1 MSKFAR
7 LLKEVKEKEEASGER
22 PRGKSRR
29 EDYVAMKVYISKEL
43 HRRLKLK
50 AVEEEKELSELV
62 EEAEEVTGV
71 TSSSPC
77 REGNRLS
84 GNEVAREDTL

>member
-7 LLKEVKEKEEASGER
+7 LLKGVKEKEEAFGER

-62 EEAEEVTGV
+62 EEALRKFLASQSVQ
-71 TSSSPC
+71 
-77 REGNRLS
+77 
-84 GNEVAREDTL
+84 

>member
-43 HRRLKLK
+43 HRRLKLS
-50 AVEEEKELSELV
+50 LIHI
-62 EEAEEVTGV
+62 
-71 TSSSPC
+71 
-77 REGNRLS
+77 
-84 GNEVAREDTL
+84 

>member
-1 MSKFAR
+1 LSKFAR
-7 LLKEVKEKEEASGER
+7 LLKEVKEKGEASGER

-62 EEAEEVTGV
+62 EEALRKFLATQ
-71 TSSSPC
+71 S
-77 REGNRLS
+77 
-84 GNEVAREDTL
+84 AQ

>member
-29 EDYVAMKVYISKEL
+29 EDYTALKVYVPKDL
-43 HRRLKLK
+43 HRALKLK
-50 AVEEEKELSELV
+50 AVEEGKEISEMV
-62 EEAEEVTGV
+62 EEAL
-71 TSSSPC
+71 
-77 REGNRLS
+77 RAFLS
-84 GNEVAREDTL
+84 KRA

>member
-7 LLKEVKEKEEASGER
+7 LLKEVKEKEGEASGER
-22 PRGKSRR
+22 LRGKSRR

-50 AVEEEKELSELV
+50 ALEEEKELSELV
-62 EEAEEVTGV
+62 EEALRKFLVTQSV
-71 TSSSPC
+71 Q
-77 REGNRLS
+77 
-84 GNEVAREDTL
+84 

>member
-7 LLKEVKEKEEASGER
+7 LLKEVKEKEGEASGER

-62 EEAEEVTGV
+62 EEALRKLLV
-71 TSSSPC
+71 
-77 REGNRLS
+77 
-84 GNEVAREDTL
+84 